1 MCLIPVP
8 AFTPTAWSETFREV
22 RLLAAALQFEASAIL
37 QSSAL
42 GTSWDEYLALKLTAA
57 NCVSS
62 SAVHLLQSAVFETFD
77 HGWFR
82 QF

>member
-42 GTSWDEYLALKLTAA
+42 GTST
-57 NCVSS
+57 
-62 SAVHLLQSAVFETFD
+62 
-77 HGWFR
+77 
-82 QF
+82 